1 MTTLPR
7 QHEGFLVVGGS
18 TVVID
23 VGGLRFV
30 SDPTFDNPTDYGG
43 LRRTRGP
50 AIAAADVA
58 DADVVL
64 VSHADHIDNLD
75 ASGRAFALRAPRLL
89 TNPGSARILDH
100 GAVGL
105 APWSTIHVAEEVT
118 VTAVP
123 AVHGPVDGEPDE
135 RGFVNCEVTGF
146 VIQAPDST
154 IYLSGDHWNHPAVPA
169 SPGPDAGPPQGA
181 GRGQPGPGHGPGQV
195 RRAPPH
201 PLGGAGLGG
210 GRHPGLAA
218 RPRRPPD
225 LLGPLPR
232 RPRGDPHRI
241 RGRGALLLPGH
252 DPARGVEHGGVVGE
266 GRGGRLVAPVGL
278 VLLGLTGSGRRHSCS
293 VPWEPIAVT
302 APPASR
308 TPRTRT

>member
-7 QHEGFLVVGGS
+7 QHEGFLAVGGS

-100 GAVGL
+100 GEIGRA
-105 APWSTIHVAEEVT
+105 HV
-118 VTAVP
+118 
-123 AVHGPVDGEPDE
+123 
-135 RGFVNCEVTGF
+135 
-146 VIQAPDST
+146 
-154 IYLSGDHWNHPAVPA
+154 
-169 SPGPDAGPPQGA
+169 
-181 GRGQPGPGHGPGQV
+181 
-195 RRAPPH
+195 
-201 PLGGAGLGG
+201 
-210 GRHPGLAA
+210 
-218 RPRRPPD
+218 
-225 LLGPLPR
+225 
-232 RPRGDPHRI
+232 
-241 RGRGALLLPGH
+241 
-252 DPARGVEHGGVVGE
+252 
-266 GRGGRLVAPVGL
+266 
-278 VLLGLTGSGRRHSCS
+278 
-293 VPWEPIAVT
+293 
-302 APPASR
+302 
-308 TPRTRT
+308 

>member
-89 TNPGSARILDH
+89 TNPGSARLLDH

-146 VIQAPDST
+146 VIQAPGST
-154 IYLSGDHWNHPAVPA
+154 IYLSGDNTCLAVVARVAKRFGHPDHAVLH
-169 SPGPDAGPPQGA
+169 A
-181 GRGQPGPGHGPGQV
+181 GRATVPGKFDGRPLTLSAE
-195 RRAPPH
+195 RASAAAGILGSPH
-201 PLGGAGLGG
+201 VLVVHQTLNQI
-210 GRHPGLAA
+210 GRA
-218 RPRRPPD
+218 
-225 LLGPLPR
+225 
-232 RPRGDPHRI
+232 
-241 RGRGALLLPGH
+241 
-252 DPARGVEHGGVVGE
+252 
-266 GRGGRLVAPVGL
+266 
-278 VLLGLTGSGRRHSCS
+278 SCRER
-293 VPWEPIAVT
+293 V
-302 APPASR
+302 
-308 TPRTRT
+308 

>member
-1 MTTLPR
+1 VTTLPR

-154 IYLSGDHWNHPAVPA
+154 IYLSGDNTCLAAVARVAKRFGHPDHAVLHAGRATVPGRFDGRPLTLSAERA
-169 SPGPDAGPPQGA
+169 SAAAGILGSPHVLVVHQTCWDHFLDGPEETLTAFADAGLSSCLDMTPPGEWSMAESWARDEEGA
-181 GRGQPGPGHGPGQV
+181 SS
-195 RRAPPH
+195 
-201 PLGGAGLGG
+201 
-210 GRHPGLAA
+210 
-218 RPRRPPD
+218 
-225 LLGPLPR
+225 LLS
-232 RPRGDPHRI
+232 DW
-241 RGRGALLLPGH
+241 
-252 DPARGVEHGGVVGE
+252 
-266 GRGGRLVAPVGL
+266 
-278 VLLGLTGSGRRHSCS
+278 SCS
-293 VPWEPIAVT
+293 A
-302 APPASR
+302 
-308 TPRTRT
+308 

>member
-7 QHEGFLVVGGS
+7 QHEGFLAVGGS

-89 TNPGSARILDH
+89 TNPGSARLLDH

-154 IYLSGDHWNHPAVPA
+154 IYLSGDNTC
-169 SPGPDAGPPQGA
+169 
-181 GRGQPGPGHGPGQV
+181 
-195 RRAPPH
+195 
-201 PLGGAGLGG
+201 
-210 GRHPGLAA
+210 LAA
-218 RPRRPPD
+218 VARVAKRF
-225 LLGPLPR
+225 
-232 RPRGDPHRI
+232 
-241 RGRGALLLPGH
+241 GH
-252 DPARGVEHGGVVGE
+252 DYGDRKSVV
-266 GRGGRLVAPVGL
+266 
-278 VLLGLTGSGRRHSCS
+278 
-293 VPWEPIAVT
+293 
-302 APPASR
+302 
-308 TPRTRT
+308 